1 MRAPTLV
8 IFAGSSGAGKSTI
21 AETLI
26 RETLRVY
33 EFVNADTI
41 ARGLS
46 AFAPESVAF
55 AAGRIMLRRLHDLA
69 ASRADFAF
77 ETTLASRSYLPWLA
91 GMRQSGYRIHLIY
104 LYVNDPE
111 ISVNRVAR
119 RVVLGGQDVPIDI
132 IRRRYA
138 RSLSNFFS
146 LYRHAVTHWRF
157 YDNSTVNPILLASAS
172 PRHKHL
178 ETPELWARLEKEY
191 GKPSRT
197 P

>member
-8 IFAGSSGAGKSTI
+8 ILAGPNGAGKSTI

-104 LYVNDPE
+104 LYVNDP
-111 ISVNRVAR
+111 
-119 RVVLGGQDVPIDI
+119 GGQDVPIDI

-178 ETPELWARLEKEY
+178 ETPELWARLEKEH